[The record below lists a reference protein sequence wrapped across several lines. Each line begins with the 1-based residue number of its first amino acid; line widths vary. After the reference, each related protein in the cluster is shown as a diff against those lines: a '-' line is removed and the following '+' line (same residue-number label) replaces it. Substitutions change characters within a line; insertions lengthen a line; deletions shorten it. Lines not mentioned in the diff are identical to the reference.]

1 MKANR
6 LRLEKK
12 FDVIE
17 RAGGIKLPHMKSGS
31 GISFTYWERLNVI
44 FSLPAFLFG
53 FVYYIYHGL
62 WKKSLILVA
71 FCLASIELLDI
82 IFIRYPS
89 IYELWYG
96 FSYLITP
103 MVFAL
108 RANGDL
114 YTEYRLNKNVNNS
127 LWSDAMHRLTRN
139 KAAMLGA
146 CILILLITLAALAPW
161 IAPYSY
167 SYQDLNLG
175 ASPPSADHLLGTD
188 VLGRDL
194 LSRILYGARISLLV
208 GFVATGVAL
217 VIGVSWGII
226 AGYAGGKVDSIMMRI
241 VDVLYGLPFI
251 IFIILLMV
259 IFGRNLWL
267 LFGAIG
273 AVEWL
278 TMARIVRGQV
288 IGLKNQ
294 EFVMAAKAMGVS
306 NLSMFRRHLLPNI
319 LGPIAV
325 YATLTIPQV
334 MLLEGFLSF
343 LGLGIQPPMSSW
355 GTLIKDGV
363 ESMEEYSWLLIYP
376 GLTFTITLFALNFF
390 GDGLRDALDPKTT
403 DN

>member
-1 MKANR
+1 M
-6 LRLEKK
+6 
-12 FDVIE
+12 D
-17 RAGGIKLPHMKSGS
+17 
-31 GISFTYWERLNVI
+31 
-44 FSLPAFLFG
+44 
-53 FVYYIYHGL
+53 
-62 WKKSLILVA
+62 
-71 FCLASIELLDI
+71 
-82 IFIRYPS
+82 
-89 IYELWYG
+89 
-96 FSYLITP
+96 
-103 MVFAL
+103 
-108 RANGDL
+108 
-114 YTEYRLNKNVNNS
+114 NNSS
-127 LWSDAMHRLTRN
+127 LWSDAYRRLVQN
-139 KAAMLGA
+139 KAAMVGGIILI
-146 CILILLITLAALAPW
+146 ILILCAVFAPL

-175 ASPPSADHLLGTD
+175 ASKPSWDHLLGTD
-188 VLGRDL
+188 AMGRDL
-194 LSRILYGARISLLV
+194 LSRILYGARISLMV
-208 GFVATGVAL
+208 GFVATSVAL

-226 AGYAGGKVDSIMMRI
+226 AGYFGGRVDSIMMRI

-294 EFVMAAKAMGVS
+294 EFVLAAQAMGVS
-306 NLSMFRRHLLPNI
+306 NLSMFRKHLFPNI

-334 MLLEGFLSF
+334 MLLESFLSF

-390 GDGLRDALDPKTT
+390 GDGLRDALDPKTSS
-403 DN
+403 D

>member
-1 MKANR
+1 MS
-6 LRLEKK
+6 
-12 FDVIE
+12 
-17 RAGGIKLPHMKSGS
+17 KSS
-31 GISFTYWERLNVI
+31 T
-44 FSLPAFLFG
+44 
-53 FVYYIYHGL
+53 
-62 WKKSLILVA
+62 
-71 FCLASIELLDI
+71 
-82 IFIRYPS
+82 
-89 IYELWYG
+89 
-96 FSYLITP
+96 
-103 MVFAL
+103 
-108 RANGDL
+108 
-114 YTEYRLNKNVNNS
+114 
-127 LWSDAMHRLTRN
+127 LWSDAIYRLTRN
-139 KAAMLGA
+139 KAAMFGA
-146 CILILLITLAALAPW
+146 FILLILIISAALAPW

-167 SYQDLNLG
+167 SFQNLELG
-175 ASPPSADHLLGTD
+175 AAPPSADHILGTD

-288 IGLKNQ
+288 MGLKNQ

-306 NLSMFRRHLLPNI
+306 NFSMFRKHLLPNI

-376 GLTFTITLFALNFF
+376 GITFTVTLFALNFF
-390 GDGLRDALDPKTT
+390 GDGLRDALDPKTS

>member
-1 MKANR
+1 MSR
-6 LRLEKK
+6 
-12 FDVIE
+12 
-17 RAGGIKLPHMKSGS
+17 SS
-31 GISFTYWERLNVI
+31 T
-44 FSLPAFLFG
+44 
-53 FVYYIYHGL
+53 
-62 WKKSLILVA
+62 
-71 FCLASIELLDI
+71 
-82 IFIRYPS
+82 
-89 IYELWYG
+89 
-96 FSYLITP
+96 
-103 MVFAL
+103 
-108 RANGDL
+108 
-114 YTEYRLNKNVNNS
+114 
-127 LWSDAMHRLTRN
+127 LWSDAVYRLTRN
-139 KAAMLGA
+139 KAAMFGA
-146 CILILLITLAALAPW
+146 FILIILILSAALAPW

-167 SYQDLNLG
+167 SFQNLELG
-175 ASPPSADHLLGTD
+175 ASPPSAEHILGTD

-226 AGYAGGKVDSIMMRI
+226 AGYAGGRVDSVMMRI
-241 VDVLYGLPFI
+241 VDILYGLPFI

-288 IGLKNQ
+288 MGLKNQ
-294 EFVMAAKAMGVS
+294 EFIMAAKAMGVS
-306 NLSMFRRHLLPNI
+306 NFSMFRKHLLPNI

-343 LGLGIQPPMSSW
+343 SGSGTQPPMSSF

-363 ESMEEYSWLLIYP
+363 ESMQEHSRVLIYP
-376 GLTFTITLFALNFF
+376 GITFTITLFALNFF

>member
-1 MKANR
+1 MSSN
-6 LRLEKK
+6 
-12 FDVIE
+12 
-17 RAGGIKLPHMKSGS
+17 S
-31 GISFTYWERLNVI
+31 
-44 FSLPAFLFG
+44 
-53 FVYYIYHGL
+53 
-62 WKKSLILVA
+62 
-71 FCLASIELLDI
+71 
-82 IFIRYPS
+82 
-89 IYELWYG
+89 
-96 FSYLITP
+96 
-103 MVFAL
+103 
-108 RANGDL
+108 
-114 YTEYRLNKNVNNS
+114 S
-127 LWSDAMHRLTRN
+127 LWSDAIYRLTRN
-139 KAAMLGA
+139 KAAMFGA
-146 CILILLITLAALAPW
+146 FILVILILCAALAPY

-167 SYQDLNLG
+167 SFQDLNLG
-175 ASPPSADHLLGTD
+175 ASPPSAAHILGTD

-226 AGYAGGKVDSIMMRI
+226 AGYAGGRVDSIMMRI

-306 NLSMFRRHLLPNI
+306 NFSMFRKHLLPNI

-376 GLTFTITLFALNFF
+376 GITFTITLFALNFF

>member
-1 MKANR
+1 M
-6 LRLEKK
+6 
-12 FDVIE
+12 
-17 RAGGIKLPHMKSGS
+17 MQ
-31 GISFTYWERLNVI
+31 
-44 FSLPAFLFG
+44 
-53 FVYYIYHGL
+53 
-62 WKKSLILVA
+62 
-71 FCLASIELLDI
+71 
-82 IFIRYPS
+82 
-89 IYELWYG
+89 
-96 FSYLITP
+96 
-103 MVFAL
+103 
-108 RANGDL
+108 
-114 YTEYRLNKNVNNS
+114 NNS
-127 LWSDAMHRLTRN
+127 SLWNDAYRRLVQN
-139 KAAMLGA
+139 KAAMIGGMVLVFF
-146 CILILLITLAALAPW
+146 ILCAIFAPL

-167 SYQDLNLG
+167 SYQDLDLG
-175 ASPPSADHLLGTD
+175 ASKPSWDHLLGTD
-188 VLGRDL
+188 VMGRDL
-194 LSRILYGARISLLV
+194 LSRILYGARISLMV

-226 AGYAGGKVDSIMMRI
+226 AGYFGGRVDSIMMRI

-294 EFVMAAKAMGVS
+294 EFVLAAQAMGVS
-306 NLSMFRRHLLPNI
+306 NMSMFKKHLFPNI

-334 MLLEGFLSF
+334 MLLESFLSF

-390 GDGLRDALDPKTT
+390 GDGLRDALDPKTSA
-403 DN
+403 D

>member
-1 MKANR
+1 M
-6 LRLEKK
+6 
-12 FDVIE
+12 
-17 RAGGIKLPHMKSGS
+17 S
-31 GISFTYWERLNVI
+31 
-44 FSLPAFLFG
+44 
-53 FVYYIYHGL
+53 
-62 WKKSLILVA
+62 
-71 FCLASIELLDI
+71 
-82 IFIRYPS
+82 
-89 IYELWYG
+89 
-96 FSYLITP
+96 
-103 MVFAL
+103 
-108 RANGDL
+108 
-114 YTEYRLNKNVNNS
+114 NNPS
-127 LWSDAMHRLTRN
+127 LWSDAIYRLTRN
-139 KAAMLGA
+139 KAAMIGGSILI
-146 CILILLITLAALAPW
+146 ILILCAFAAPW

-167 SYQDLNLG
+167 SEQNLDLG
-175 ASPPSADHLLGTD
+175 ATAPSSAHLLGTD
-188 VLGRDL
+188 ILGRDL

-226 AGYAGGKVDSIMMRI
+226 AGYAGGRIDSIMMRI

-278 TMARIVRGQV
+278 TMARIVRAQV

-294 EFVMAAKAMGVS
+294 EFVLAANAMGVG
-306 NLSMFRRHLLPNI
+306 NFLMFRRHLLPNI

-376 GLTFTITLFALNFF
+376 GITFTITLFALNFF
-390 GDGLRDALDPKTT
+390 GDGLRDALDPKTS